1 MRQQK
6 KRFSSLLYTRVPL
19 PVPKLKFMGCPNLF
33 PESVYLL
40 KYVINGMYFPQ
51 SWQHFLQLLVCFCE
65 IFEGPE
71 NASSFVFYTRIC
83 VMLFQQ

>member
-51 SWQHFLQLLVCFCE
+51 S
-65 IFEGPE
+65 
-71 NASSFVFYTRIC
+71 
-83 VMLFQQ
+83 